1 MEKNNE
7 ILPIGTVVM
16 LKEGKRPLMITSMKV
31 QTNGKVYDKF
41 GEVDLT
47 NQVFDYGGCFYPEG
61 MVQSDRMFAFN
72 SNQIKEVCFV
82 GYQTE
87 LQKKMALK
95 IMSMD
100 KTNKNLTN

>member
-41 GEVDLT
+41 GEVD
-47 NQVFDYGGCFYPEG
+47 
-61 MVQSDRMFAFN
+61 
-72 SNQIKEVCFV
+72 
-82 GYQTE
+82 
-87 LQKKMALK
+87 
-95 IMSMD
+95 
-100 KTNKNLTN
+100 